1 VNGKQLFI
9 VDTSTWVLALR
20 KDGSS
25 EAAAWL
31 YNALDRE
38 EVVLVPL
45 VKVELL
51 LGARDE
57 AHYASLK
64 QELDALSQ
72 LPSSDAVYEE
82 AASLAFNL
90 RRKGCTT
97 PLIDVLIAA
106 FAIVYSCM
114 LVHHDRHY
122 ELIRETLPDC
132 NLQTLPVP
140 DFNKKRQ

>member
-20 KDGSS
+20 KDGSA

-31 YNALDRE
+31 HNALDRE

-57 AHYASLK
+57 AHYAALK
-64 QELDALSQ
+64 RELDALPQ
-72 LPSSDAVYEE
+72 LPASDRLYDQ
-82 AASLAFNL
+82 AADLAFNL
-90 RRKGCTT
+90 RRKGRTL

-106 FAIVYSCM
+106 FAIIHSCV
-114 LVHHDRHY
+114 LAHHDRHY
-122 ELIRETLPDC
+122 ELIRETLSDC
-132 NLQTLPVP
+132 GLQTLVVP
-140 DFNKKRQ
+140 GFVED

>member
-1 VNGKQLFI
+1 MSGEQLFI

-25 EAAAWL
+25 AAAAWL
-31 YNALDRE
+31 GAALAAE
-38 EVVLVPL
+38 KVAVVQL

-57 AHYASLK
+57 AHYAALRR
-64 QELDALSQ
+64 ELDALPQ
-72 LPSSDAVYEE
+72 LPASDRLYDQ
-82 AASLAFNL
+82 AADLAFSL
-90 RRKGCTT
+90 RRKGCTP

-106 FAIVYSCM
+106 FAIVHSCV
-114 LVHHDRHY
+114 LAHHDRRY

-132 NLQTLPVP
+132 GLKTLVVP
-140 DFNKKRQ
+140 GFVED

>member
-1 VNGKQLFI
+1 MSGEQLFI

-20 KDGSS
+20 KDGSP

-31 YNALDRE
+31 HNALDRE
-38 EVVLVPL
+38 EVALVPL

-57 AHYASLK
+57 AHYAALK
-64 QELDALSQ
+64 RELDALPQ
-72 LPSSDAVYEE
+72 LPASDKLYDQ
-82 AASLAFNL
+82 AADLAFSL
-90 RRKGCTT
+90 RRKGRTL

-106 FAIVYSCM
+106 FAVVHSCL

-122 ELIRETLPDC
+122 ELIREALPDC
-132 NLQTLPVP
+132 GLQTLAVP
-140 DFNKKRQ
+140 RFVEN